1 MQRASIVIPDRD
13 MATIV
18 ELIKVALVEPKHII
32 PNGATIIVSIES
44 ILVITHGTT
53 IIVDNEVMIITT
65 AAIKYNDY

>member
-1 MQRASIVIPDRD
+1 VQRASIVIPDRD

-44 ILVITHGTT
+44 ILVITHWTT